1 MSNKLKQA
9 IRYTIS
15 VALFLVIQFSDYKP
29 LIICAYLFIVHH
41 FTSLFLSV
49 TEINSPK
56 ISLSEDQQQLLSEEN
71 KSSTPV
77 FIFGVVIQLISF
89 LIVFT
94 LTWYVVE
101 KKLHL

>member
-1 MSNKLKQA
+1 MSIKLKQA
-9 IRYTIS
+9 IRYIIS
-15 VALFLVIQFSDYKP
+15 AALFLVIQFSDYKP

-49 TEINSPK
+49 TETNSPT
-56 ISLSEDQQQLLSEEN
+56 ISLSEDQQLLSEEN
-71 KSSTPV
+71 KSSAPA

-89 LIVFT
+89 LIVFA

-101 KKLHL
+101 RKLHL